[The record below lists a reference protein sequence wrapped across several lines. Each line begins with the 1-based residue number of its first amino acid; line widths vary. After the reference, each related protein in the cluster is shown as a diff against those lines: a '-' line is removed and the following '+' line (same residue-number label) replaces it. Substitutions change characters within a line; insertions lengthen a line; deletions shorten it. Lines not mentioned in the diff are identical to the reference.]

1 MGEKRTW
8 RRFRAASEVQT
19 VKRRLE
25 SGRGPAKMAIELGL
39 STGQLRTW
47 PEGIAKVA
55 RSCVSSA

>member
-8 RRFRAASEVQT
+8 RRFRAASEVHA

-25 SGRGPAKMAIELGL
+25 SGRGPAKMAIELGP

-47 PEGIAKVA
+47 PECTAKVA
-55 RSCVSSA
+55 QLCVSSA